1 MRDLFKETNIKNMTL
16 KNRFLRSATWEGMA
30 GEDGSCTPKLTDLM
44 VQLAK
49 GGVGLIITGH
59 TYILPVGQAGSR
71 QLGIHKDEL
80 IDGLREMTDAVHR
93 EDGKIV
99 LQLAHAGC
107 QADAGLSGMEPVGPS
122 VFQIDGKPACRE
134 MTPKEITET
143 VKAFSEAAGRA
154 KKAGFDGVQLH
165 AAHGY
170 LLSQF
175 LSPFFNKR
183 NDAYGGSLENRARFL
198 LDSYRAIRNIVG
210 NDFPVLIKIN
220 SEDFLENGFTTK
232 EMIELAGILER
243 EGIDAIEMSGGTGQS
258 DKKLI
263 PVRAGTPDSQDREG
277 YYREAAR
284 RYKEK
289 INVPLILVGG
299 IRSFEVADK
308 LVKEGVTD
316 YISMSRPLIRE
327 PGLINRWRS
336 GDHGRSA
343 CKSDNA
349 CFIPAFKGKG
359 IYCVTREKEKAS
371 R

>member
-1 MRDLFKETNIKNMTL
+1 MPDLFEETKINNMTL
-16 KNRFLRSATWEGMA
+16 KNRFVRSATWEGMA
-30 GEDGSCTPKLTDLM
+30 GEDGSCTQRLTDLM

-80 IDGLREMTDAVHR
+80 VAGLREMTDAVHR
-93 EDGKIV
+93 EDGRIV

-107 QADAGLSGMEPVGPS
+107 QANAVLSGMEPLGPS
-122 VFQIDGKPACRE
+122 VLQVDGKPICRE
-134 MTPKEITET
+134 MTVDEVEET
-143 VKAFSEAAGRA
+143 VKAFGKAAGRA
-154 KKAGFDGVQLH
+154 KRSGFDGVQIH

-183 NDAYGGSLENRARFL
+183 NDAYGHSLENRAHFL
-198 LDSYRAIRNIVG
+198 IDSYKAIRSAVG
-210 NDFPVLIKIN
+210 NDYPVLIKIN

-232 EMIELAGILER
+232 EMIEVSDTLEW
-243 EGIDAIEMSGGTGQS
+243 EGIDAIEMSGGTGMS

-263 PVRAGTPDSQDREG
+263 PVRTGLSDSQDKEG
-277 YYREAAR
+277 FYRQAAML
-284 RYKEK
+284 YKEQ
-289 INVPLILVGG
+289 INIPLILVGG
-299 IRSFEVADK
+299 IRSYEAAEEM
-308 LVKEGVTD
+308 VKEDIAD

-349 CFIPAFKGKG
+349 CFIPAIKGKG
-359 IYCVTREKEKAS
+359 IYCVTREKEKAG